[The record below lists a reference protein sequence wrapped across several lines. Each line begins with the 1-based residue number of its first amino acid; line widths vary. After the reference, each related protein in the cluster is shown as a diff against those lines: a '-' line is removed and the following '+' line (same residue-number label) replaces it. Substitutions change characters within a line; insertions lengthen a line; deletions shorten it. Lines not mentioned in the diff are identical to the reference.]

1 MKILKDDVEIL
12 DRDYTENVNE
22 YLQAGWEIIDTI
34 KVKVY
39 EDDRLNY
46 VVGYPATKK
55 IEDLKEIIRN
65 YEEANLKVELFKSIA
80 ANNDHDFNEIEGT
93 HYGESNATTDYMNFY
108 EKTMGSKKKYSI
120 KKEQFTD
127 FNF

>member
-1 MKILKDDVEIL
+1 MKDYVEIL
-12 DRDYTENVNE
+12 DLDYTENVNK
-22 YLQAGWEIIDTI
+22 YLQAGWEIIDTL

-55 IEDLKEIIRN
+55 VEDLKEIIRN

-80 ANNDHDFNEIEGT
+80 ANNDHDFNEIEST

-108 EKTMGSKKKYSI
+108 EKTMDSKKKYSI
-120 KKEQFTD
+120 KKEPLND